1 MLIKGNRGRKMA
13 PKRRMIKEPPMK
25 KSETSSSKPD
35 DGVEEEEEPV
45 LIKGNRGRKMAP
57 KRMMIKEPR
66 LMTKEPRV
74 MIKKPEPPVYMSLE
88 EVGKR
93 SKMFEREQR
102 EKYKSYLIFLV
113 NVLPDRFV
121 SKVVLNIFYFEQRE
135 FARAISVHTQSPSNE
150 CRGHIQENTTVKP
163 PAGYK
168 LTFYNDR
175 REAEMEYQG
184 NMRINMT
191 MSRIPEHD
199 YSVET
204 YVVDVVPFHSKAGIR
219 LYAPF
224 EDSHVWS
231 SSSIEV
237 GPTDEEEMDVAED
250 DEEPDLAKASEST
263 NKSKDPRPF
272 GTRDFLTIQRIA
284 ARVNKSGGSDP
295 PTPEEIREK
304 KDKSMIPAF
313 MF

>member
-1 MLIKGNRGRKMA
+1 MGSGQSGDQQKSTSEA
-13 PKRRMIKEPPMK
+13 STK

-35 DGVEEEEEPV
+35 DGVKEEEEEPV

-57 KRMMIKEPR
+57 KRRMI
-66 LMTKEPRV
+66 KEPRV

-135 FARAISVHTQSPSNE
+135 FARAISVHTQSPSNKF
-150 CRGHIQENTTVKP
+150 RGHIQENTTVKP
-163 PAGYK
+163 PAGYT

-237 GPTDEEEMDVAED
+237 GPTDEEEMDVGEG

-284 ARVNKSGGSDP
+284 ARVNKSGGSAP

>member
-1 MLIKGNRGRKMA
+1 M
-13 PKRRMIKEPPMK
+13 
-25 KSETSSSKPD
+25 
-35 DGVEEEEEPV
+35 
-45 LIKGNRGRKMAP
+45 
-57 KRMMIKEPR
+57 
-66 LMTKEPRV
+66 
-74 MIKKPEPPVYMSLE
+74 
-88 EVGKR
+88 
-93 SKMFEREQR
+93 
-102 EKYKSYLIFLV
+102 
-113 NVLPDRFV
+113 V
-121 SKVVLNIFYFEQRE
+121 SN
-135 FARAISVHTQSPSNE
+135 
-150 CRGHIQENTTVKP
+150 RGHIQENTTVKP
-163 PAGYK
+163 PAGYT

-191 MSRIPEHD
+191 MSRIPEHN
-199 YSVET
+199 YSVQT
-204 YVVDVVPFHSKAGIR
+204 YVVDVVPFRSKAGIR

-224 EDSHVWS
+224 DEDSHLWP
-231 SSSIEV
+231 SSIIDA

-263 NKSKDPRPF
+263 NKSKDPRPFGPF

>member
-1 MLIKGNRGRKMA
+1 MGSGQSGDQQKNDGVKEEEEEPVLIKGNRGRKMA

-102 EKYKSYLIFLV
+102 EKYKS
-113 NVLPDRFV
+113 
-121 SKVVLNIFYFEQRE
+121 
-135 FARAISVHTQSPSNE
+135 
-150 CRGHIQENTTVKP
+150 GHIQENTTVKP

-237 GPTDEEEMDVAED
+237 GPTDEEEMDVGEG